1 LCIKRAIASK
11 SQKLISP
18 LEYLARS
25 FSEYTSTAME
35 TIYPF
40 PRPPWWT
47 PSMYINI
54 SNNKKE
60 AKKRHDETP
69 QDPNTICIYTDGSGI
84 DGHIG
89 AAAYSPTIAET
100 RQQYLGTESTQNVYA
115 AELYAVKLAID
126 IVQSSATKYTNCTIY
141 ADSQAA
147 IAATAKPRRQSGQ
160 SIICAL
166 LDNIDSLKVQQP
178 NINISLI
185 WIPGHMDIP
194 GNEKVDQAAKEAAQ
208 SRGSLGTEFQH
219 HNLKSSRND
228 VIRQAAKKEWETEWQ
243 NTPGSKQLK
252 KITMKAQAQNSLT
265 VYNSID
271 NRSQAVQ
278 IARLRTGHCSLNQY
292 LHRFNIENSPEC
304 SCGNGS
310 EETVEHY
317 LLHCPNYDKEREK
330 LFERV
335 GIDGMWIEKLLG
347 HPKLIP
353 KTLEYI
359 KETKRFKF

>member
-1 LCIKRAIASK
+1 
-11 SQKLISP
+11 
-18 LEYLARS
+18 
-25 FSEYTSTAME
+25 
-35 TIYPF
+35 
-40 PRPPWWT
+40 
-47 PSMYINI
+47 MYINI

-126 IVQSSATKYTNCTIY
+126 IVQSSVTKYTNCTIY

-166 LDNIDSLKVQQP
+166 LDNIDSLKSQQP

-208 SRGSLGTEFQH
+208 SRGSLGAEFQH
-219 HNLKSSRND
+219 HNLKSARND

-252 KITMKAQAQNSLT
+252 KITRKAQAQSGLA

-292 LHRFNIENSPEC
+292 LHRFNIENSSEC

-317 LLHCPNYDKEREK
+317 LLHCPNYDKQREK
-330 LFERV
+330 LFKRI
-335 GIDGMWIEKLLG
+335 GIDGM
-347 HPKLIP
+347 
-353 KTLEYI
+353 
-359 KETKRFKF
+359 